1 ASRPRTTAPARPW
14 SGPPG
19 WPRAPASSPDLGT
32 PPRTAAPPTQTPD
45 HPRRG
50 CPPRPGG
57 APAPAGPRT
66 APGVTPSPRRCPGPW
81 IGSPSSITPICR
93 DLLLASPEHLH
104 LPATLGAV
112 DLVGP
117 MPVTLGAFQGADLAF
132 IVPAAG
138 PAGGDLQVE
147 ADRAHRYPVLLGHR
161 EGAALG
167 GDGRSQSLL
176 VFAHRQHR
184 ASKPPRLRRTP
195 PGALAPGAL
204 HPGLEPLHR
213 FFPMLGHQ
221 LGGQLHP
228 AELLP

>member
-1 ASRPRTTAPARPW
+1 PC
-14 SGPPG
+14 
-19 WPRAPASSPDLGT
+19 APASSPDLGT
-32 PPRTAAPPTQTPD
+32 PPRTAAPPAQTPD

-66 APGVTPSPRRCPGPW
+66 APGATPSPRRCPGPW
-81 IGSPSSITPICR
+81 IGSPFSITPICG

-117 MPVTLGAFQGADLAF
+117 MPVTLGAFLGADLAF
-132 IVPAAG
+132 IGPAAG

-167 GDGRSQSLL
+167 GDGHSQSLL

-184 ASKPPRLRRTP
+184 ASKPPRL
-195 PGALAPGAL
+195 
-204 HPGLEPLHR
+204 
-213 FFPMLGHQ
+213 
-221 LGGQLHP
+221 
-228 AELLP
+228 

>member
-1 ASRPRTTAPARPW
+1 PC
-14 SGPPG
+14 
-19 WPRAPASSPDLGT
+19 APASSPDLGT
-32 PPRTAAPPTQTPD
+32 PPRTAAPPAQTPD

-66 APGVTPSPRRCPGPW
+66 APGATPSPRRCPGPW
-81 IGSPSSITPICR
+81 IGSPFSITPICG

-117 MPVTLGAFQGADLAF
+117 MPVTLGAFLGADLAF
-132 IVPAAG
+132 IGPAAG

-161 EGAALG
+161 
-167 GDGRSQSLL
+167 RSEEHTSELQSRENLVCRHLL
-176 VFAHRQHR
+176 
-184 ASKPPRLRRTP
+184 
-195 PGALAPGAL
+195 
-204 HPGLEPLHR
+204 E
-213 FFPMLGHQ
+213 
-221 LGGQLHP
+221 
-228 AELLP
+228 